1 MRHRAASRHTHLQ
14 LDQENLTRAKSVLG
28 AKAETE
34 AIERARALVVKEHT
48 LDQLLKRTKGGM
60 QLRKAFR

>member
-14 LDQENLTRAKSVLG
+14 LDQANLTRAKSVLG

-34 AIERARALVVKEHT
+34 SIERARALVV
-48 LDQLLKRTKGGM
+48 
-60 QLRKAFR
+60 